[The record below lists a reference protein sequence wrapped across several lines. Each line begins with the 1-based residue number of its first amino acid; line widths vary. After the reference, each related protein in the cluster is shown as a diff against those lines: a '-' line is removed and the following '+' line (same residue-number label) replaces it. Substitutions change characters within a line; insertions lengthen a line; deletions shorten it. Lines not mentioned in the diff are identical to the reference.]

1 MSLVRAERRRFF
13 KRRLIK
19 WLTVVGVVVLGVIA
33 TAVFFDNQK
42 VSPETVASAQA
53 QAQAEFRSAV
63 QMHEQQ
69 LKTCQDTPAGSTKP
83 EFCQYVENDPGPQQE
98 WFRAEY
104 YMPSTFVFKGAFEE
118 MIMVWAAIMAVIAF
132 VIGASFVGAE
142 WSTGSMSSLLTWRPK
157 RMSVLGTKLSVLVGW
172 LTTIGVVT
180 AGLWTA
186 AMWAIAVYRGSTAG
200 MTQGTW
206 QSLGLTGLRGLGLI
220 VAVGVLGFALASLGR
235 HTGVALGVALAVVVV
250 GQIGLTIVLLM
261 LQVPYPEMYLIPTH
275 LQAWMGKL
283 VEVSNP
289 FANPADCMPGQ
300 CVEQL
305 KTITWQDTGS
315 ITLGVVVVL
324 LVLAFWQMRRRD
336 VS

>member
-19 WLTVVGVVVLGVIA
+19 WLVVVGVVILGVIA

-42 VSPETVASAQA
+42 VSPETLASAQA
-53 QAQAEFRSAV
+53 KAEAEYDFAMADFQR
-63 QMHEQQ
+63 Q
-69 LKTCQDTPAGSTKP
+69 LKTCQETPSGNVKP
-83 EFCQYVENDPGPQQE
+83 DYCQWVESGEQPQRD
-98 WFRAEY
+98 WYRAEY
-104 YMPSTFVFKGAFEE
+104 YMPSTFLFKGQFEQ
-118 MIMVWAAIMAVIAF
+118 MLVVWAAIMAVIAF

-157 RMSVLGTKLSVLVGW
+157 RMSVLGTKLGVLMGW
-172 LTTIGVVT
+172 LTAIAVVT
-180 AGLWTA
+180 GGLWTA
-186 AMWAIAVYRGSTAG
+186 AMWATAVYRGSTAG
-200 MTQGTW
+200 MTPGTW

-220 VAVGVLGFALASLGR
+220 VAIGVLGFALATLGR

-250 GQIGLTIVLLM
+250 GQVGLTIMLM
-261 LQVPYPEMYLIPTH
+261 MLRVPFPEMYLIPTH
-275 LQAWMGKL
+275 LQAWLGKT
-283 VEVSNP
+283 VQVGNP
-289 FANPADCMPGQ
+289 FANPADCAGGQ

-315 ITLGVVVVL
+315 ITLGAIVVL